1 MACLKAKRLRLVTR
15 GIRWLRAGLG
25 EMDRG
30 IICSQS
36 KKAREI
42 LIPQKHIMGYL
53 KIRKAY
59 ANMLKNQDAI
69 SGLLQVARKLWR
81 EDLRKA
87 IGVPVLF
94 FEKQTPF
101 VPLLPSP
108 LCPLIN
114 RPKCTSSALTHCP
127 SNTLCEPGEKRRERE
142 REMGKIRRLQK
153 SFAAGIPPITCFSMV
168 VAKSR

>member
-1 MACLKAKRLRLVTR
+1 MAYAGYELDWV
-15 GIRWLRAGLG
+15 RWMEGSFARK
-25 EMDRG
+25 
-30 IICSQS
+30 S
-36 KKAREI
+36 KKGMED
-42 LIPQKHIMGYL
+42 LISQKHIMGYL
-53 KIRKAY
+53 KAKREY
-59 ANMLKNQDAI
+59 TSMLKNQDAI
-69 SGLLQVARKLWR
+69 SGLLWVARKLWR

-127 SNTLCEPGEKRRERE
+127 SNVPCEPREKKRERDGE
-142 REMGKIRRLQK
+142 NQK
-153 SFAAGIPPITCFSMV
+153 T
-168 VAKSR
+168 AKKDLPQEYRPSLVFPW